1 MAKIVIIC
9 SSKVTPRESSTG
21 TGVAG
26 GCEGQLLRH
35 HEQPE
40 LQSQFQVRR

>member
-1 MAKIVIIC
+1 MSKIVIIG

-35 HEQPE
+35 HEQSE
-40 LQSQFQVRR
+40 LQAKFQVRL